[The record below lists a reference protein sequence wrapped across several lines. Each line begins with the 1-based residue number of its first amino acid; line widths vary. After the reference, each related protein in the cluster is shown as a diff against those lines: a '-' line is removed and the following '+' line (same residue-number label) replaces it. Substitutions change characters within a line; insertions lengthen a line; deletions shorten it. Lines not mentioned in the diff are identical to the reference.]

1 MYTSVLEQENVLN
14 IEYMQILW
22 KTGMIL
28 TIVSTPNEN
37 MISEQSRAWR
47 LPNSE
52 NLCSSRERGDKRQ
65 KFEFHH
71 THLEL
76 GPLIKK
82 LKTKDSIIVSLNLPP
97 LNCVLM

>member
-37 MISEQSRAWR
+37 MISE
-47 LPNSE
+47 
-52 NLCSSRERGDKRQ
+52 
-65 KFEFHH
+65 
-71 THLEL
+71 
-76 GPLIKK
+76 
-82 LKTKDSIIVSLNLPP
+82 
-97 LNCVLM
+97 

>member
-1 MYTSVLEQENVLN
+1 MTLLGTILGV
-14 IEYMQILW
+14 EYLQR
-22 KTGMIL
+22 
-28 TIVSTPNEN
+28 
-37 MISEQSRAWR
+37 RAPR

-52 NLCSSRERGDKRQ
+52 NLCICSSRERGDKRQ

-97 LNCVLM
+97 LNCVFS